1 MFITE
6 VPFKSNGES
15 AQFFS
20 DHLEFNGK
28 SVLYDEIE
36 TLETRGATTVYTYF
50 GIPMGRGFD
59 GGLFL
64 KMSDGKRHSIVMNAM
79 SVFGIPIIRNPRKN
93 EKLYPAL
100 FDAIFSIVAK
110 NMAQKRIDAIRGGAT
125 VEVAGLNINS
135 SEATTKSKSSKEP
148 TVINKENY
156 RDCQLTSGYGV
167 AVYDKPGD
175 ILWSSSVW
183 SNKNNLLIPYIL
195 DDIFS

>member
-36 TLETRGATTVYTYF
+36 TLETRGGTTVYTYF

-64 KMSDGKRHSIVMNAM
+64 KTSNGKRHSIVMNAV
-79 SVFGIPIIRNPRKN
+79 SVFGIPLIRNPRKN

-100 FDAIFSIVAK
+100 FDAVFSIVAK
-110 NMAQKRIDAIRGGAT
+110 DMAQKCIDLIREGAT
-125 VEVAGLNINS
+125 VEVAGLSISNS
-135 SEATTKSKSSKEP
+135 GATSKAKSSKEA

-156 RDCQLTSGYGV
+156 RECQLTSDYGV
-167 AVYDKPGD
+167 AVYDNPGD
-175 ILWSSSVW
+175 VLWRSSVW
-183 SNKNNLLIPYIL
+183 SNKNNLLVPYIL
-195 DDIFS
+195 DDIFG